1 MEAIVEYVKELLPM
15 LAGAGFAAGLMV
27 GVVPVVLS
35 YAIRKVQ
42 DLVDING

>member
-1 MEAIVEYVKELLPM
+1 MEAILEYVKELLPV

-27 GVVPVVLS
+27 GAVRVILS

-42 DLVDING
+42 DLVDIDG

>member
-1 MEAIVEYVKELLPM
+1 MEAIVEYVKELLPV

-27 GVVPVVLS
+27 GAVPVVLS

-42 DLVDING
+42 DLVDIDG

>member
-1 MEAIVEYVKELLPM
+1 MEAIVEYVKELLPV

-27 GVVPVVLS
+27 GAVPVILS
-35 YAIRKVQ
+35 YVIRKVQ